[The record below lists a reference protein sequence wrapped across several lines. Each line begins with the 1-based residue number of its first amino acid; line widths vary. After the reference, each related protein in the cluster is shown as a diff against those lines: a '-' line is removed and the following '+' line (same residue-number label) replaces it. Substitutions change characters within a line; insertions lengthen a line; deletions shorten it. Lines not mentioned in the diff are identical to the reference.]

1 MEINSNERF
10 EANIKRMSMEIVK
23 NTDLRSDEYN
33 MAERLVRL
41 VFNNEVVVEIRE
53 FKEIWKSIV

>member
-1 MEINSNERF
+1 MEINSNERV
-10 EANIKRMSMEIVK
+10 EANIKRMSTELVE
-23 NTDLRSDEYN
+23 NTDLRSDELDI
-33 MAERLVRL
+33 AERLIRL